1 MTRASRMSNQV
12 CTAGIVFLFITSKID
27 RSPFIYRVLP
37 DRYRIKRGRNR
48 KYVSREFAFNPTREG
63 YDTQS
68 SQISFFEDGISLISD
83 EGLL

>member
-12 CTAGIVFLFITSKID
+12 CTAGIVFLFITSKIA

-37 DRYRIKRGRNR
+37 DRYSIKRGRNR
-48 KYVSREFAFNPTREG
+48 KHVSRELAFKSTG
-63 YDTQS
+63 GGHDTQS